1 MTHSSSIGW
10 LPEDLDMSVSI
21 PSDSARSSESY
32 ANYNNII
39 PFSKRNHPLVDIQ
52 TTCISE
58 LYSTISDKMS
68 YFPFLTKYEWELTLK
83 YKIEHSSLNIAL
95 NLNNSLLY
103 ILPICVRIS
112 KFLYFAYDWV
122 GILVI

>member
-1 MTHSSSIGW
+1 M
-10 LPEDLDMSVSI
+10 PEDLDVSVSI

-68 YFPFLTKYEWELTLK
+68 YFPFLTKYE
-83 YKIEHSSLNIAL
+83 
-95 NLNNSLLY
+95 
-103 ILPICVRIS
+103 
-112 KFLYFAYDWV
+112 
-122 GILVI
+122 